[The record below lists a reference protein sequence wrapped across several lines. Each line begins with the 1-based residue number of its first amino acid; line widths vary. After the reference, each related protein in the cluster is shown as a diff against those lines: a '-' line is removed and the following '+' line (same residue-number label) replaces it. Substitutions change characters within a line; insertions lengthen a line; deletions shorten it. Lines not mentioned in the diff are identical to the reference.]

1 MSQSERVAETSYTTY
16 AKVKTMVGYMVEL
29 EAAVAKCQNAHRQNG
44 TKGTREREREREG
57 ASELDGR
64 EEEETLLQHSVL
76 FLLPLPR
83 H

>member
-44 TKGTREREREREG
+44 TKGTRERETGG

-64 EEEETLLQHSVL
+64 EEKETLLQHSVL
-76 FLLPLPR
+76 FLHPLPR